1 MNYEPNND
9 VSDTEKMNELQMQV
23 LEDVGTYIFRAA
35 GQSYADAI
43 HENYEQALDQ
53 YNDFK
58 YEKIFLAEKE
68 LKELEKRLSPL
79 EFENSRRSDRE
90 EKLRNGIAYSGIF
103 DFRKKA
109 QNKKE
114 LKELLST
121 PPHDTSALEEA
132 IEKKEAQLQELR
144 KQSKELESRVN
155 KLRNECS
162 RLSQVQREKQLQ
174 NRAFRPKR

>member
-9 VSDTEKMNELQMQV
+9 VSDVQKMNELQMQV

-58 YEKIFLAEKE
+58 YSKIFPAEKE
-68 LKELEKRLSPL
+68 LKELEKQLSPL

-90 EKLRNGIAYSGIF
+90 EKLRNGIAYSGFF

-109 QNKKE
+109 QFRKE
-114 LKELLST
+114 LQELLST
-121 PPHDTSALEEA
+121 PPHDTSALDKA
-132 IEKKEAQLQELR
+132 IENKEAQLQELR
-144 KQSKELESRVN
+144 TQSKELESRVT

-174 NRAFRPKR
+174 SHNFRHKR